1 MDKKI
6 DPNQIFK
13 KEQIFEEVIQRM
25 FTKDDWSTEKKMI
38 HLRRLDIRLNA
49 NKQSIPNE
57 DDPKEELNSF
67 AR

>member
-25 FTKDDWSTEKKMI
+25 FTKEDWSTEKKMI
-38 HLRRLDIRLNA
+38 HLRRLDIRLNT
-49 NKQSIPNE
+49 NKQSTPSE
-57 DDPKEELNSF
+57 DDAKDNLNAF

>member
-1 MDKKI
+1 MDKKV

-25 FTKDDWSTEKKMI
+25 LTKEDWSTEEKI
-38 HLRRLDIRLNA
+38 LHLRRLDNRLKA
-49 NKQSIPNE
+49 NKQPTAGDVQAGESPSS
-57 DDPKEELNSF
+57 L